1 MLIVR
6 IRGAFESS
14 FSISVSVM
22 SLIFFV
28 YIKPKATMNP
38 IAINKLRLI
47 HLRALQQWLLLL
59 LLPLSGPSVDK
70 GICKKK

>member
-1 MLIVR
+1 
-6 IRGAFESS
+6 
-14 FSISVSVM
+14 
-22 SLIFFV
+22 
-28 YIKPKATMNP
+28 MNP